1 MATTTEVS
9 DETTLQPETN
19 KITPLKQY
27 SPKEVAE
34 HNSLENIWIIVEGG
48 VYDLTNFLSEHPG
61 GKKSM
66 SPNK

>member
-1 MATTTEVS
+1 MATTTQGS
-9 DETTLQPETN
+9 DKTTLQTEAN
-19 KITPLKQY
+19 KITPIKQY

-34 HNSLENIWIIVEGG
+34 HNSLDDIWIIVDDG

-66 SPNK
+66 SQNK